1 MLKIMKELWDKNKDK
16 LRTELSSRDDLNE
29 CSYVDLVKIA
39 FDKIYN
45 DDSRLDNEN
54 LFIDRVHE
62 IDDGDYQGTLI
73 YLIPFNSYQ
82 PDPEDY
88 LMTFAWYGSCSGCDA
103 LQSAQSWGRRKT
115 NGATGKRLYEHLQRL
130 DLQRYQTLQLWMET

>member
-1 MLKIMKELWDKNKDK
+1 MKELWDKNKDK

-73 YLIPFNSYQ
+73 YLIP
-82 PDPEDY
+82 PAGP
-88 LMTFAWYGSCSGCDA
+88 
-103 LQSAQSWGRRKT
+103 GR
-115 NGATGKRLYEHLQRL
+115 LSHDFCVVWVLF
-130 DLQRYQTLQLWMET
+130 WM